1 MNEQPSSLSLTIGES
16 PPKNKILSPAIKMPE
31 VFSLSHPIPCCSCV
45 FLCAEQETKRRL
57 ARESSTMAADD
68 VVLYT
73 LVDGGWQF
81 AL

>member
-1 MNEQPSSLSLTIGES
+1 M
-16 PPKNKILSPAIKMPE
+16 KVPE
-31 VFSLSHPIPCCSCV
+31 VFLLSHPIPCSSCV
-45 FLCAEQETKRRL
+45 FLCAEQESKRRL
-57 ARESSTMAADD
+57 ACESTMAADD